1 MASNSRAATL
11 LLGLGVRRF
20 SMVPARIPRVKQV
33 LGRIAIAEAGEAAQM
48 ALEAATAEAAQAVI
62 EHRFGERLRQGA
74 KTAAGEDVR

>member
-1 MASNSRAATL
+1 
-11 LLGLGVRRF
+11 
-20 SMVPARIPRVKQV
+20 VKQV